1 MSRFSPRARA
11 WTAPLAVCASIVAC
25 TGWTATVHAQARALP
40 VPGNQGDSARNYDI
54 PAGSLRD
61 ALLRFSADAGVY
73 LVGASEQAQ
82 GKTSP
87 GLQGRYT
94 TSAGFAALLAGTGLQ
109 AWRQADGSYGLRPA
123 PAGTGAVTTLD
134 PVRVSAGQD
143 AALPPAYAGGQIAT
157 GGRLGMLGIKDVM
170 DTPFNAVTYT
180 ATLIR
185 DQQAKSVSDVL
196 ANNPSVRIFYPD
208 SDGST
213 DFFIRGNKVS
223 QLDIAYDGLYGIGT
237 PGIESIER
245 IDVLIGANA
254 LLNGLGPIGGVGGMI
269 NQVPKKALETPLNR
283 VSFGYVSTGQ
293 FGTTIDLSRRFGPD
307 DHFGIRLTGAYRDG
321 DTAGDDQSQKV
332 GTATLALDWRGENV
346 RLSTNFGYRENDTQ
360 SPARTTYLLSNT
372 FHIPAPPKDPR
383 ENWQNDWSYDNTK
396 TKFATARGEIDI
408 TPDVTAYA
416 AVGGSR
422 MTEEEL
428 FANTF
433 LLDGQGNIAQ
443 RTVYWPLYRDSV
455 SAEAGVRG
463 TLHTGS
469 VKHDWS
475 VAVSGMHVSN
485 GIAQNVLS
493 TTYSN
498 IYDPTFIPKPS
509 IAGMADAG
517 GVPKTGETSLSGVA
531 VADTLSFLDDK
542 VQLTLGAR
550 QQNVDAKSFSEATGD
565 RLTHYDKSA
574 VTYAAGLNVRPTRN
588 LSLYTN
594 YIEGLQQGG
603 TVPAGYNNSGAVLRP
618 FVSKQYEVGAKYDFG
633 GLLAT
638 LSAYQISTPNAQPN
652 GLDYTSDGKQR
663 TKGLELNLYGE
674 VTRDIRVLG
683 GVALIDARQVKTTNG
698 ANDGNKVSGAS
709 DVQVNLGAE
718 WDPGILPGLTVSG
731 RGIYTGPQYVDGG
744 NQQSIPSW
752 IRYDAGLRYQTVI
765 AGRQTAFRFNVENIA
780 NKSYWIG
787 GQGYLMQGRP
797 RTYMLSVSVDL

>member
-1 MSRFSPRARA
+1 MSRLSQSALA
-11 WTAPLAVCASIVAC
+11 WTAPLLVFASAAACA
-25 TGWTATVHAQARALP
+25 GWASDAQAQARPAP
-40 VPGNQGDSARNYDI
+40 RSGPQANSARDYDI
-54 PAGSLRD
+54 PAGPLRD
-61 ALLRFSADAGVY
+61 ALLRFSAAAGVY

-82 GKTSP
+82 GKASP
-87 GLQGRYT
+87 GLRGRYT
-94 TSAGFAALLAGTGLQ
+94 TDAGFAALLAGTGLE
-109 AWRQADGSYGLRPA
+109 AYRQPDGSYGLRPA
-123 PAGTGAVTTLD
+123 PPAPAAVATLEPVTVTAGRD
-134 PVRVSAGQD
+134 H
-143 AALPPAYAGGQIAT
+143 ALPPPYAGGQIAA
-157 GGRLGMLGIKDVM
+157 GGRLGFLGNKDVM
-170 DTPFNAVTYT
+170 DTPFNSVTYT
-180 ATLIR
+180 ESLIR

-208 SDGST
+208 NDGST

-269 NQVPKKALETPLNR
+269 NQVPKNALETPLNR
-283 VSFGYVSTGQ
+283 ISFGYISTGQ
-293 FGTTIDLSRRFGPD
+293 FGTTVDLSRRLGQD
-307 DHFGIRLTGAYRDG
+307 NHFGIRFTGAYRDG
-321 DTAGDDQSQKV
+321 DMAGDHQSQKV

-346 RLSTNFGYRENDTQ
+346 RLSTHFGYRENDTQ
-360 SPARTTYLLSNT
+360 SPARTTYLLSNA
-372 FHIPAPPKDPR
+372 FHIPAPPDDPR
-383 ENWQNDWSYDNTK
+383 RNWQNDWSYDNTR
-396 TKFATARGEIDI
+396 TTFATARGEVDI

-422 MTEEEL
+422 FREEQL
-428 FANTF
+428 FSNTF
-433 LLDGQGNIAQ
+433 LLDGDGNIAQ
-443 RTVYWPLYRDSV
+443 RQVYWPLYRDSV

-485 GIAQNVLS
+485 GIAQNVLA

-498 IYDPTFIPKPS
+498 IYDPVFISKPS
-509 IAGMADAG
+509 IAGLARAG
-517 GVPKTGETSLSGVA
+517 DVPKTGETSLSGIA
-531 VADTLSFLDDK
+531 VADTLSFAGDK

-550 QQNVDAKSFSEATGD
+550 QQNVNAKSFSDTTGEQ
-565 RLTHYDKSA
+565 LTRYDKSA
-574 VTYAAGLNVRPTRN
+574 VTYAAGLNLRPTRN
-588 LSLYTN
+588 LSLYAN

-603 TVPAGYNNSGAVLRP
+603 TVPAGYANSGSVLRP
-618 FVSKQYEVGAKYDFG
+618 FLSKQYEVGAKYDFG

-638 LSAYQISTPNAQPN
+638 LSAYQVTTPNGQAD
-652 GLDYTSDGKQR
+652 GLVYTSDGKQK
-663 TKGLELNLYGE
+663 TKGLELNVYGE
-674 VTRDIRVLG
+674 VTRDVRVLG
-683 GVALIDARQVKTTNG
+683 GMALIDARQTRTANG
-698 ANDGNKVSGAS
+698 ANDGKKVNGAS

-718 WDPGILPGLTVSG
+718 WDPGILPGLTLSG
-731 RGIYTGPQYVDGG
+731 RGIYTGPQYIDAG

-752 IRYDAGLRYQTVI
+752 IRYDAGLRYQTTV
-765 AGRQTAFRFNVENIA
+765 AGRQTVVRFNVENIA

-797 RTYMLSVSVDL
+797 RTYMLSVSVDM